1 MDPRYPVVFGA
12 CLTQFTIVGL
22 MFSFGLFFDIFEEQL
37 GWSRTIL
44 SGSTSLA
51 FLVMGLLAYFGGRLS
66 DRYGPTV
73 VLGATGLLY
82 GVGYALVSIVSEPW
96 QLVAL
101 FGICIGLGLATHDVV
116 TLSTIARWFGGR
128 RGMMTGVVKVG
139 TAAGQMVLPLVA
151 ALLMTVV
158 GWRYTALALG
168 YAGAAFLLIAAFSMR
183 SPPVSR
189 SSARSADSKD
199 PEAASIRRSRAFWT
213 LCAAQFLFFPSL
225 VTVPLHIAVHG
236 IDLGM
241 TRTTAATLLTVIGG
255 VSIVGRLTVGTF
267 VDRIGGRNA
276 YILSLVPLVAGLLA
290 LLVVETHWA
299 LFAAVAV
306 YGFAHGGLFTV
317 VAPTVAELFGTR
329 AHGAIFG
336 GIVFFGTL
344 GAAVGPVVAGRVFDV
359 TGSYEYAFTGLAVMG
374 AIGLALVISL
384 PRRREE
390 QRVRLGTG

>member
-1 MDPRYPVVFGA
+1 MDPRIPVVFGA

-22 MFSFGLFFDIFEEQL
+22 MFSIGLFFDIFEEEL

-66 DRYGPTV
+66 DRFGPTA
-73 VLGATGLLY
+73 VLCTTGMLY
-82 GVGYALVSIVSEPW
+82 GVGYALVSIVTEPW

-139 TAAGQMVLPLVA
+139 TAVGQMVLPPLA
-151 ALLMTVV
+151 ALLMVVV
-158 GWRYTALALG
+158 GWRYAALTLG
-168 YAGAAFLLIAAFSMR
+168 YAGAALLLIAAFSMR
-183 SPPVSR
+183 SPPASR
-189 SSARSADSKD
+189 SSTRPAESPGPTSVNL
-199 PEAASIRRSRAFWT
+199 RRSRAFWT
-213 LCAAQFLFFPSL
+213 LCATQFLFFPSL

-255 VSIVGRLTVGTF
+255 ASIVGRLTVGTF

-276 YILSLVPLVAGLLA
+276 YVLSLVPLVTGLLA
-290 LLVVETHWA
+290 LLAVGTHGL

-317 VAPTVAELFGTR
+317 VAPTVAEYFGTR
-329 AHGAIFG
+329 THGAIFG

-344 GAAVGPVVAGRVFDV
+344 GAAVGPAMAGWIFDV
-359 TGSYEYAFTGLAVMG
+359 TGSYDYAFTGLAVMG
-374 AIGLALVISL
+374 ALGLALVVSL
-384 PRRREE
+384 PSRPSM
-390 QRVRLGTG
+390 QRPRP

>member
-22 MFSFGLFFDIFEEQL
+22 MFSVGLFFDIFEQEL

-66 DRYGPTV
+66 DRFGPTV
-73 VLGATGLLY
+73 VLCTTGMLY
-82 GVGYALVSIVSEPW
+82 GVGYALVSIVTEPW

-101 FGICIGLGLATHDVV
+101 FGICIGLGLSTHDVV

-128 RGMMTGVVKVG
+128 RGLMTGVVKVG
-139 TAAGQMVLPLVA
+139 TATGQMVLPPLA
-151 ALLMTVV
+151 ALLMAVV
-158 GWRYTALALG
+158 GWRYAALALG

-183 SPPVSR
+183 SPPASR
-189 SSARSADSKD
+189 SSTRLAESRRPKPVSV
-199 PEAASIRRSRAFWT
+199 RRSRAFWT
-213 LCAAQFLFFPSL
+213 LCATQFLFFPSL

-255 VSIVGRLTVGTF
+255 ASIVGRLTVGTF

-276 YILSLVPLVAGLLA
+276 YVLSLVPLVTGLLA
-290 LLVVETHWA
+290 LLVVGTHGL
-299 LFAAVAV
+299 LFAAVAI

-317 VAPTVAELFGTR
+317 VAPTVAEYFGTR

-344 GAAVGPVVAGRVFDV
+344 GAAVGPAMAGWIFDV
-359 TGSYEYAFTGLAVMG
+359 TGSYDYAFTGLAVMG
-374 AIGLALVISL
+374 ALGLALVISL
-384 PRRREE
+384 PSRRSM
-390 QRVRLGTG
+390 QRPRP

>member
-22 MFSFGLFFDIFEEQL
+22 MFSFGLFFDVFEEEF

-51 FLVMGLLAYFGGRLS
+51 FLIMGLLAYFVGRLS

-73 VLGATGLLY
+73 VLGTTGLLY
-82 GVGYALVSIVSEPW
+82 GVGYALISIVGEPW

-101 FGICIGLGLATHDVV
+101 FGICIGLGLSTHDVV
-116 TLSTIARWFGGR
+116 TLSTIARWFAGR

-139 TAAGQMVLPLVA
+139 TATGQMVLPLLA
-151 ALLMTVV
+151 ALLMAVV
-158 GWRYTALALG
+158 GWRYAALALG

-183 SPPVSR
+183 SPPKSR
-189 SSARSADSKD
+189 SCARPADSQD
-199 PEAASIRRSRAFWT
+199 PEAANIRRSRAFWT

-241 TRTTAATLLTVIGG
+241 TRTTAAILLTLIGG
-255 VSIVGRLTVGTF
+255 ASIVGRLTVGTF

-290 LLVVETHWA
+290 LLVVETHGP

-317 VAPTVAELFGTR
+317 VSPTVAELFGTR

-344 GAAVGPVVAGRVFDV
+344 GAAFGPVLAGRIFDV

-374 AIGLALVISL
+374 VIGLALVISL
-384 PRRREE
+384 PRRAQAPLARS
-390 QRVRLGTG
+390 